1 MDEDAKRQVLRR
13 TPYGMY
19 VMTSMAEG
27 RPAASTLTWFSQC
40 SFHPPL
46 VMIGVQT
53 NSRMHEAV
61 EASGAIAV
69 HFLAEGQQDVA
80 ERFFRPPS
88 DEEGQRLHGIS
99 YEPGPVTGV
108 PLLVELPAWL
118 EARVTNRVERGD
130 HTVFVCEVVGAGLR
144 DADFKPLVLS
154 STPWNYGG

>member
-13 TPYGMY
+13 IPYGMY
-19 VMTSMAEG
+19 VMTSIEAG
-27 RPAASTLTWFSQC
+27 RPAASTLTWLSQC

-69 HFLAEGQQDVA
+69 HFLDEGQEDVA
-80 ERFFRPPS
+80 ERFFRPPA
-88 DEEGQRLHGIS
+88 DEDGQRLHGIS
-99 YEPGPVTGV
+99 WAPGPATGA
-108 PLLVELPAWL
+108 PLLAELSAWL
-118 EARVTNRVERGD
+118 EARVTDRVERGD
-130 HTVFVCEVVGAGLR
+130 HTVYVCEIVGAGVR
-144 DADFKPLVLS
+144 NPDFRPLLLS

>member
-13 TPYGMY
+13 IPYALC
-19 VMTSMAEG
+19 VMTSMADG
-27 RPAASTLTWFSQC
+27 RPAASTLTWLSQC

-46 VMIGVQT
+46 LMIGVQG
-53 NSRMHEAV
+53 NSRMHYAV
-61 EASGAIAV
+61 ESSGVIAV

-88 DEEGQRLHGIS
+88 DEDGPRLHGILW
-99 YEPGPVTGV
+99 EPGPVTGA
-108 PLLVELPAWL
+108 PLLADLPAWL
-118 EARVTNRVERGD
+118 ETRVTDRVDRGD

-144 DADFKPLVLS
+144 DPDFKPLLLS